1 MHNSDSPLVETIEA
15 AVYAL
20 IERATPLFARHNV
33 CPPEPVI
40 RCDLRG
46 TTAGQAQWRPGSRP
60 VLRFNL
66 AIARTHPTDFLAQT
80 VPHEVA
86 HLVTSACHGR
96 TRPHGS
102 EWRAV
107 MAFFGIPDASRCH
120 NYPVAEQ
127 LVRRQRRWAYRCQ
140 CRTHALSTTR
150 HRRIESGRAR
160 YECRLCG
167 AVLRPCPDNPLA
179 DERLSEKQRKLA

>member
-1 MHNSDSPLVETIEA
+1 MHRKNSALVDTIEA
-15 AVYAL
+15 RVRTL
-20 IERATPLFARHNV
+20 LDCATPLFAEHSV
-33 CPPEPVI
+33 YPPEPVI

-46 TTAGQAQWRPGSRP
+46 TTAGQAQWQPGSRP

-66 AIARTHPTDFLAQT
+66 AFARAHPMDFLAQT

-86 HLVTSACHGR
+86 HLVTTACHGR

-120 NYPVAEQ
+120 SYPIAEH
-127 LVRRQRRWAYRCQ
+127 LVRRQRRWTYRCH

-150 HRRIESGRAR
+150 HHRIESGRVR
-160 YECRLCG
+160 YQCRHCG
-167 AVLRPCPDNPLA
+167 AVLRPCPDNSPA
-179 DERLSEKQRKLA
+179 VERLSEQRGALG